1 MCLQCTIHMRE
12 RITHAHH
19 DGFRRQAREG
29 SDEARDVK
37 TRREAVHIA
46 LNRFVQG
53 GRQKRLLDLHG
64 AGGVRKDYGDK
75 TLRAGS

>member
-1 MCLQCTIHMRE
+1 MRTTMVLDDKLVKE
-12 RITHAHH
+12 VMKLAN
-19 DGFRRQAREG
+19 
-29 SDEARDVK
+29 VK